1 VDADRAWSNNFVVRT
16 GKRLTAAVIG
26 GGIGGLAA
34 AAALTRA
41 GIEASVYEQ
50 APALGEVGAGV
61 LIGPNSVRL
70 LHRLGLA
77 SAIDE
82 VGGWVGEGS
91 TYYRHDGTRVAPVMT
106 TDSSGW
112 AAMYGMHRADLVDV
126 LSRAIPA
133 GRIHPGHRAVSFD
146 QPSASA
152 QQTGSGR
159 QTASAQQTA
168 SGQGTPRPRV
178 SFENGAVAEADLVI
192 AADGIHSTLR
202 RFVTGQSTP
211 VFSGSAAY
219 RGVLDSARVPEWP
232 ARVFQVWMGRGRHI
246 IVFPLRAGRMLN
258 FVCFV
263 PADGEMRESWSA
275 PGDPDALRA
284 AFEGFAAPVTGL
296 LGQIDSTFWWGLYDR
311 EPLAEWTS
319 GRLAL
324 LGDAAHPMLPHLG
337 QGANQSIEDAF
348 ALAAVLKDAAAADV
362 PGALRRYAQVRRRR
376 TDVVQANSRRNGER
390 YDQVNRTADGR
401 DRELIDARTLRAW
414 IYDYDVEA
422 EPELTA
428 PTSGLHSGC
437 REFRSRP
444 ATATTTAASA
454 GTRPH
459 TSMPVLAP

>member
-1 VDADRAWSNNFVVRT
+1 MDASRGRGNNFVVRT

-77 SAIDE
+77 AAIDE

-106 TDSSGW
+106 TDSAGW

-126 LSRAIPA
+126 LRRAIPA
-133 GRIHPGHRAVSFD
+133 DRIHPGHRAVSFE
-146 QPSASA
+146 QRF
-152 QQTGSGR
+152 GR
-159 QTASAQQTA
+159 D
-168 SGQGTPRPRV
+168 GRGTPRPRV
-178 SFENGAVAEADLVI
+178 SFENGAVAEADLVV

-211 VFSGSAAY
+211 VFSGSVAY
-219 RGVLDSARVPEWP
+219 RGVLDRARVPDWP

-246 IVFPLRAGRMLN
+246 IVFPLRAGTLLN
-258 FVCFV
+258 FVGFV
-263 PADGEMRESWSA
+263 PADREMRESWSA

-362 PGALRRYAQVRRRR
+362 PSALRRYAQVRRRR

-428 PTSGLHSGC
+428 PTNGLNSGC
-437 REFRSRP
+437 RARRSRP
-444 ATATTTAASA
+444 VSATATAARA

-459 TSMPVLAP
+459 TSMPVRAP

>member
-1 VDADRAWSNNFVVRT
+1 M
-16 GKRLTAAVIG
+16 GKRLTAAVVG

-50 APALGEVGAGV
+50 ASGIGEIGAGV

-77 SAIDE
+77 DAINE

-126 LSRAIPA
+126 LRRAVPD
-133 GRIHPGHRAVSFD
+133 GNVHPGHRAVSFEQD
-146 QPSASA
+146 RQD
-152 QQTGSGR
+152 TGR
-159 QTASAQQTA
+159 A
-168 SGQGTPRPRV
+168 RV
-178 SFENGAVAEADLVI
+178 VFENGAVAEADIVI
-192 AADGIHSTLR
+192 GADGIHSAMQP
-202 RFVTGQSTP
+202 FVTAKATP
-211 VFSGSAAY
+211 VFSGQISY
-219 RGVLDSARVPEWP
+219 RGLLDASRVPWWP
-232 ARVFQVWMGRGRHI
+232 ARIFQVWMGEGKHV
-246 IVFPLRAGRMLN
+246 IVFPVRAGTMLN

-263 PADGEMRESWSA
+263 PADQAMRESWTA

-284 AFEGFAAPVTGL
+284 AFAGFAAPVTGL
-296 LGQIDSTFWWGLYDR
+296 LRQVDETFWWGLYDR
-311 EPLAEWTS
+311 EPLAEWTN

-348 ALAAVLKDAAAADV
+348 ALAAVLKGASAADV
-362 PGALRRYAQVRRRR
+362 PAALRHYASVRRRR

-401 DRELIDARTLRAW
+401 DRELMDTRTLRAW
-414 IYDYDVEA
+414 LYDYDVEA
-422 EPELTA
+422 EPGLT
-428 PTSGLHSGC
+428 
-437 REFRSRP
+437 R
-444 ATATTTAASA
+444 
-454 GTRPH
+454 
-459 TSMPVLAP
+459 

>member
-1 VDADRAWSNNFVVRT
+1 LRGGVGGGTVDASRVRSNNSVVRT

-50 APALGEVGAGV
+50 AAALGEVGAGV

-82 VGGWVGEGS
+82 LGGWVGEGS

-126 LSRAIPA
+126 LRRAVPA
-133 GRIHPGHRAVSFD
+133 DRIHPGHRAVSFE
-146 QPSASA
+146 QE
-152 QQTGSGR
+152 
-159 QTASAQQTA
+159 TALGHGTA
-168 SGQGTPRPRV
+168 RV
-178 SFENGAVAEADLVI
+178 AFENGAVAEADLVI
-192 AADGIHSTLR
+192 GADGIHSALR
-202 RFVTGQSTP
+202 RFVTGQARP
-211 VFSGSAAY
+211 VFSGSVAY
-219 RGVLDSARVPEWP
+219 RGVLDSARVPDWP

-246 IVFPLRAGRMLN
+246 IVFPLRAGRLLN

-263 PADGEMRESWSA
+263 PADSEMRESWSA

-284 AFEGFAAPVTGL
+284 AFEGFATPVRDL

-311 EPLAEWTS
+311 EPLTEWTS

-337 QGANQSIEDAF
+337 QGANQGIEDAF
-348 ALAAVLKDAAAADV
+348 ALAAVLKDASAAQV
-362 PGALRRYAQVRRRR
+362 PSALRRYARVRRRR
-376 TDVVQANSRRNGER
+376 TDIVQANSRRNGER

-428 PTSGLHSGC
+428 PTSG
-437 REFRSRP
+437 
-444 ATATTTAASA
+444 
-454 GTRPH
+454 
-459 TSMPVLAP
+459 